1 MGVKDDMNTVP
12 EPNAELLSAE
22 DVNGDVASLSALLE
36 RRCAEGGENIML
48 SVRGIFNG
56 ETVELL
62 EKVPYQKKVSVVV
75 TFLED
80 EPVPEQAENREKL
93 NQQLAEECRQ
103 LAAMNF
109 DDIGTDEEWTRVQ
122 NEALFALEEK
132 CVEEEKDGDS

>member
-1 MGVKDDMNTVP
+1 
-12 EPNAELLSAE
+12 
-22 DVNGDVASLSALLE
+22 
-36 RRCAEGGENIML
+36 ML

-56 ETVELL
+56 KTVELL
-62 EKVPYQKKVSVVV
+62 EDVPYQKEVAVVV

-80 EPVPEQAENREKL
+80 ELAPEQDAEQEKL
-93 NQQLAEECRQ
+93 NRRLKEECRQ

-132 CVEEEKDGDS
+132 YVEE

>member
-1 MGVKDDMNTVP
+1 MMKTVP

-22 DVNGDVASLSALLE
+22 DVHEDVASLSELLE
-36 RRCAEGGENIML
+36 QRRAKGGGNIML

-56 ETVELL
+56 KTVELL
-62 EKVPYQKKVSVVV
+62 EEVPYRNKVPVLV
-75 TFLED
+75 TFLEG
-80 EPVPEQAENREKL
+80 ELVSELAAEREKL
-93 NQQLAEECRQ
+93 NQRLAEECRQ

-132 CVEEEKDGDS
+132 RAEEEKDGNS